1 MNTVSISRQTFP
13 TRFVTLRRRYRE
25 AAVSWIAF
33 GALLAAWHVEAR
45 LDQQNATNE
54 DPRLAAKSA
63 TPNGEA
69 PIRIV
74 RSEAR
79 TWMDGAPK
87 GLRTR

>member
-1 MNTVSISRQTFP
+1 MNMVSISRQTFP
-13 TRFVTLRRRYRE
+13 TRFATLRRRYRE

-63 TPNGEA
+63 APNSAA

-79 TWMDGAPK
+79 TWMDGVPK